1 MAYKF
6 TFDLTKLPEEL
17 FVETDK
23 ISSKKIKRKEI
34 SSIAEQLVYKFKI
47 DKLTG
52 LTFKDAKILIEDIIE
67 IQQKNRLLNKYFQKG
82 NDKALFLP
90 HCCRKFMDSNC
101 KAIFEPETSSYTCR
115 HCSKDCMVSQA
126 TRYAKE
132 KGYDVY
138 VLPGASCLSKI
149 FEKRSY
155 DAVIGVACTDEI
167 KLAAKSLLKLKIPSQ
182 AIPLLKN
189 GCSCTI
195 FSLTSLIEIL
205 TKS

>member
-6 TFDLTKLPEEL
+6 TFDLTRLPEEL
-17 FVETDK
+17 FNETNNL
-23 ISSKKIKRKEI
+23 SEKKIKRKEI
-34 SSIAEQLVYKFKI
+34 YSVAEHLVRKYNI
-47 DKLTG
+47 DTITG
-52 LTFKDAKILIEDIIE
+52 LSHKDARVLIEDIID
-67 IQQKNRLLNKYFQKG
+67 IQQKNKLLSKYFKKG

-90 HCCRKFMDSNC
+90 HCCRKHMDSNC
-101 KAIFEPETSSYTCR
+101 KATFEPETSSYTCS

-126 TRYAKE
+126 TNYAKD

-149 FEKRSY
+149 FEKHSY
-155 DAVIGVACTDEI
+155 DAIIGIACTDEI
-167 KLAAKSLLKLKIPSQ
+167 KMAAKSLLKLRIPSQ

-195 FSLTSLIEIL
+195 FNICTLIELLAI
-205 TKS
+205 S